1 MGPEEHSLPHGLV
14 SPTSHLVALCGLDK
28 SLPSLQAAPSVT
40 EQRTRPRHAA
50 LRAPSGAVWL
60 LSIIFPPFHLAA
72 LGLGKGIPLHGQHL
86 QKSNRNS
93 SNKQELHQ
101 QQVSVPDQNSTTGA
115 LKTKLLLEPQPT
127 KVGQEVCDKP
137 KQKNC
142 LLKLD
147 I

>member
-1 MGPEEHSLPHGLV
+1 MWAQRSTLPHGLV
-14 SPTSHLVALCGLDK
+14 SPTSHPVALCGLDK
-28 SLPSLQAAPSVT
+28 SLPSLQAVPAVT
-40 EQRTRPRHAA
+40 ERRTRPCHAA
-50 LRAPSGAVWL
+50 LRAHGGAVWL
-60 LSIIFPPFHLAA
+60 LRIISPPSHLAA
-72 LGLGKGIPLHGQHL
+72 LGLGKGIPLQGQHL